1 MIGRSQPRWPLM
13 SIRNFDALFDPGAI
27 AVIGAS
33 NTPGSVGAV
42 LAGNLY
48 GAGFKG
54 PIMAVNPHAAAIR
67 SVLSYHSVDELPVT
81 PDLAVLATPAA
92 SVPGLIADLGRRGC
106 RAAVVISSGFGEA
119 SEPEGLR
126 RHLLDAA
133 RPHLLRLLGPNSL
146 GLISPQRR
154 INASF
159 AHLAPHPGNI
169 ALVSQS
175 GGIIAA
181 LLDWADQRGIGFSHI
196 VSLGDMSDVDVGDM
210 LDYLCGDA
218 TTRSI
223 LLYVENVTHARKFMS
238 AARAAARTKPVIVV
252 KAGRSAAGARAAL
265 SHTGALAG
273 SDIVY
278 DAAFR
283 RAGLLRVSEL
293 DQLFAAAAILA
304 TGVRVSGERM
314 AILTNGGGAGIL
326 AADAAGA
333 RGPLATLAPA
343 TVERLDRILPPGWS
357 RANPVDILGD
367 ATPERYG
374 GVLEALLE
382 APGSDAV
389 LVINCPTAVADGAEA
404 ARAVS
409 SAAQR
414 HRGVPVLTNWLG
426 GRVAQESRTILASNG
441 LPSFES
447 PEEAVRAFGYLADF
461 RRNQALL
468 LETPVAGVMIGQDR
482 IERARALFAAVRG
495 DDRAVLTEAESKQLL
510 SWFGIPTVATATV
523 ASPAE
528 AARSFAALKGRAVLK
543 ILSPDIMHK
552 SDVNGVALDL
562 GSAEEVEAAGQ
573 AMLSSVA
580 AAKPGARIA
589 GFTLQ
594 PMIMRRNAQELIA
607 GIAQDPTFGP
617 VVLFGSGGK
626 ATEVVGDRT
635 IGLPPLNSVL
645 ARDMIRGTRVAALLA
660 GFRDVPA
667 TPLEPVIDVLLRLS
681 ELAVLLP
688 EIRELDINPLLASAE
703 GVIALDA
710 RVVIAERQAGQP
722 GLSVSPYP
730 RELERQI
737 RLDDGTALHLRPIR
751 PEDETAL
758 AGMVGL
764 CAPEDIRMR
773 FFGPLKGFPHEMA
786 ARLSQIDYDRE
797 MAFIAVEP
805 GAEFGAGPIFGVSR
819 IVGDPEREAAE
830 YAILVRTDMKGR
842 GLGYRLMSEIIAHAR
857 EKGYRTVFG
866 HVLRENLGML
876 RMAKELGFEIKPDPL
891 ETEAVRAT
899 LTLRGE
905 APPSSPPRKRSRT
918 QRATA

>member
-1 MIGRSQPRWPLM
+1 M

-42 LAGNLY
+42 LAENLY

-67 SVLSYHSVDELPVT
+67 SVLSYHSVAELPVT

-92 SVPGLIADLGRRGC
+92 SVPGLIADLGQRGC
-106 RAAVVISSGFGEA
+106 RAAIVISTGFGEPGQA
-119 SEPEGLR
+119 PGLR
-126 RHLLDAA
+126 QQLLDAA
-133 RPHLLRLLGPNSL
+133 RPHLLRLVGPNCL
-146 GLISPQRR
+146 GFISPQRR

-159 AHLAPHPGNI
+159 AHLSPQPGNI

-196 VSLGDMSDVDVGDM
+196 VSLGDMSDIDVGDM
-210 LDYLCGDA
+210 LDYLCSDA

-223 LLYVENVTHARKFMS
+223 LLYVENVTNARKFMS

-283 RAGLLRVSEL
+283 RAGLLRVAEL

-304 TGVRVSGERM
+304 TGIRVSGERM

-326 AADAAGA
+326 AADAAGT
-333 RGPLATLAPA
+333 LATLTPA
-343 TVERLDRILPPGWS
+343 TIERLDKLVPPGWS

-367 ATPERYG
+367 AAAERYAG
-374 GVLEALLE
+374 ALDALLE
-382 APGSDAV
+382 APDSDAV
-389 LVINCPTAVADGAEA
+389 LVINCPTAVVDGVET
-404 ARAVS
+404 ARAVAS
-409 SAAQR
+409 TAQR
-414 HRGVPVLTNWLG
+414 HRGVPVLTAWLG
-426 GRVAQESRTILASNG
+426 GRTAQQSRAVLVGSG

-468 LETPVAGVMIGQDR
+468 LETPVAGVMIGEDR
-482 IERARALFAAVRG
+482 IEQARTLFATVRSDG
-495 DDRAVLTEAESKQLL
+495 RAVLTEAESKQLL
-510 SWFGIPTVATATV
+510 SWFGIPTVATMTV
-523 ASPAE
+523 PSPAE
-528 AARSFAALKGRAVLK
+528 AARAFSGMKGRAVLK

-552 SDVNGVALDL
+552 SDVSGVALDL

-573 AMLSSVA
+573 TMLAAVA
-580 AAKPGARIA
+580 TAQPGARIA

-594 PMIMRRNAQELIA
+594 PMIVRRNAQELIA

-617 VVLFGSGGK
+617 VVLFGNGGK

-645 ARDMIRGTRVAALLA
+645 ARDMIRGTRVASLLA

-681 ELAVLLP
+681 ELAILLP
-688 EIRELDINPLLASAE
+688 EIRELDINPLLANAE

-710 RVVIAERQAGQP
+710 RVVIAEPQRARA

-730 RELERQI
+730 RELEREI
-737 RLDDGTALHLRPIR
+737 RLDDGTVLHLRPIR
-751 PEDETAL
+751 PEDETPL
-758 AGMVGL
+758 AEMVAR

-805 GAEFGAGPIFGVSR
+805 GAEFGVGPIFGVVR
-819 IVGDPEREAAE
+819 IVGDPEHEAAE
-830 YAILVRTDMKGR
+830 YAIMVRTDMKGR
-842 GLGYRLMSEIIAHAR
+842 GLGYRLMSEIITHAR
-857 EKGYRTVFG
+857 ETGYGTVFG
-866 HVLRENLGML
+866 HVLRENLNML
-876 RMAKELGFEIKPDPL
+876 RMAKDLGFAITLDPNDM
-891 ETEAVRAT
+891 ETVRAT
-899 LTLRGE
+899 LTLSPE
-905 APPSSPPRKRSRT
+905 APPPAAPRKKRKP

>member
-1 MIGRSQPRWPLM
+1 M

-42 LAGNLY
+42 LAENLY

-67 SVLSYHSVDELPVT
+67 SALSYHSVGELPVT

-92 SVPGLIADLGRRGC
+92 SVPGLIADLGQRGC
-106 RAAVVISSGFGEA
+106 RAAVVISTGFGE
-119 SEPEGLR
+119 PGQMPGLR
-126 RHLLDAA
+126 QQLLDAA
-133 RPHLLRLLGPNSL
+133 RPHLLRLVGPNCL
-146 GLISPQRR
+146 GFISPQRR

-159 AHLAPHPGNI
+159 AHIPPHPGNI

-181 LLDWADQRGIGFSHI
+181 LLDWADQRGIGFSHV

-210 LDYLCGDA
+210 LDYLCADA

-223 LLYVENVTHARKFMS
+223 LIYVENVTHARKFMS

-252 KAGRSAAGARAAL
+252 KAGCSTAGAKAAL

-293 DQLFAAAAILA
+293 DELFAAASILA

-333 RGPLATLAPA
+333 RDGTLATLTPA
-343 TVERLDRILPPGWS
+343 TIERLDKLLPAGWS

-367 ATPERYG
+367 AAAERYVG
-374 GVLEALLE
+374 ALDALLE
-382 APGSDAV
+382 APDSDAV
-389 LVINCPTAVADGAEA
+389 LVINCPTAVVDGVET
-404 ARAVS
+404 ARAVAS
-409 SAAQR
+409 TAQR
-414 HRGVPVLTNWLG
+414 HRGVPVLTAWLG
-426 GRVAQESRTILASNG
+426 ARTAQQSRAILVGNG

-468 LETPVAGVMIGQDR
+468 IETPVAGVMIGQDR
-482 IERARALFAAVRG
+482 IEQARTLFAAVRS
-495 DDRAVLTEAESKQLL
+495 DKRSVLTEAESKQLL

-523 ASPAE
+523 SSPAE
-528 AARSFAALKGRAVLK
+528 AARSFAGMKGRAVLK

-573 AMLSSVA
+573 AMLAAVA
-580 AAKPGARIA
+580 KAQPAARIA

-594 PMIMRRNAQELIA
+594 PMIVRRNAQELIA

-626 ATEVVGDRT
+626 ATEIVGDRT

-645 ARDMIRGTRVAALLA
+645 ARDMIRGTRVARLLA

-681 ELAVLLP
+681 ELAILLP
-688 EIRELDINPLLASAE
+688 EIRELDINPLLANAE

-710 RVVIAERQAGQP
+710 RVVIAEPQP
-722 GLSVSPYP
+722 VRAGLSVSPYP
-730 RELERQI
+730 RELEREI

-751 PEDETAL
+751 PEDETPL
-758 AGMVGL
+758 AEMVAL

-773 FFGPLKGFPHEMA
+773 FFGHLKGFPHEMA

-805 GAEFGAGPIFGVSR
+805 GAEFGAGPIFGVVR
-819 IVGDPEREAAE
+819 IVGDPEHEAAE

-842 GLGYRLMSEIIAHAR
+842 GLGYRLMQEIIAHAG
-857 EKGYRTVFG
+857 EAGYRTIFG

-876 RMAKELGFEIKPDPL
+876 RMAKDLGFAIAPDPNDT
-891 ETEAVRAT
+891 ETVHAA
-899 LTLRGE
+899 LALSSE
-905 APPSSPPRKRSRT
+905 APSSAIPRKP
-918 QRATA
+918 QRATP